1 MNFDSSTSDPLL
13 AKAAALLA
21 RRDAGWSAEEAAE
34 FALWRAANPAH
45 AAAVRRIE
53 ASQQL
58 LQRLPDS
65 PVAAA
70 MQEEIEALYARRRE
84 VRFPQWARW
93 AGLVAAA
100 ACLTLVVWLGRTPHR
115 NAALNFVAT
124 AQARTVDLNDGSTL
138 QMSAGSAVEVALNT
152 AQRHIA
158 LRRGA
163 VHFSVAK
170 DGARPFIVD
179 AGSVSVRA
187 VGTAFVVYRA
197 PDEIQVNVTEG
208 KVQVTRVDS
217 AAPAA
222 PPLFLVAGE
231 GAAFGAGRENKVTA
245 TEAAGPRG
253 SSSVATWHAPRLE
266 FSNTPLADVLARF
279 NQYSRVQLE
288 LGDAE
293 LATRPVGGTFDA
305 DQAEVFVNLLVAA
318 GDVQV
323 QRVSETHLI
332 LRKAR

>member
-1 MNFDSSTSDPLL
+1 MNFDSRPSDPLL

-34 FALWRAANPAH
+34 FALWRAADPAH
-45 AAAVRRIE
+45 EAAVRKIE
-53 ASQQL
+53 AGQQL
-58 LQRLPDS
+58 LRRLPDS
-65 PVAAA
+65 PAAA
-70 MQEEIEALYARRRE
+70 ALQHEIEALYARRK
-84 VRFPQWARW
+84 VVQFPRWARG
-93 AGLVAAA
+93 AGLVAAV
-100 ACLTLVVWLGRTPHR
+100 ACVAFVVWFARLPHG
-115 NAALNFVAT
+115 NPAVHFAAT
-124 AQARTVDLNDGSTL
+124 AQARLVDLNDGSTL
-138 QMSAGSAVEVALNT
+138 QMSAGSEVEVALDA

-163 VHFSVAK
+163 VQFSVAK
-170 DGARPFIVD
+170 DAARPFIVD

-187 VGTAFVVYRA
+187 VGTAFIVNRA
-197 PDEIQVNVTEG
+197 ADEIRVKVTEG
-208 KVQVTRVDS
+208 KVQVTQSGS

-231 GAAFGAGRENKVTA
+231 GAAFGAGRANKLAAPETA
-245 TEAAGPRG
+245 APRD
-253 SSSVATWHAPRLE
+253 SSSVATWRAPRLE

-279 NQYSRVQLE
+279 NHYSRVQLE

-293 LATRPVGGTFDA
+293 LANRPVGGTFDA
-305 DQAEVFVNLLVAA
+305 DQAEAFVNLLVAA

>member
-1 MNFDSSTSDPLL
+1 MNFDSRTSDPLV

-34 FALWRAANPAH
+34 FALWRAASPAH
-45 AAAVRRIE
+45 DAAMRKVE
-53 ASQQL
+53 SSQQL

-65 PVAAA
+65 PTAAA
-70 MQEEIEALYARRRE
+70 LQQEIEALYARRRV

-115 NAALNFVAT
+115 NAAVNFAAN
-124 AQARTVDLNDGSTL
+124 AQPRMVDLNDGSTL
-138 QMSAGSAVEVALNT
+138 QMSAGSEVEVALDA

-158 LRRGA
+158 LRHGA

-170 DGARPFIVD
+170 DAARPFIVD

-187 VGTAFVVYRA
+187 VGTAFVVNRA
-197 PDEIQVNVTEG
+197 ADEIRVNVTEG

-217 AAPAA
+217 ATPAA

-231 GAAFGAGRENKVTA
+231 GAAFGGGRDHKVIA
-245 TEAAGPRG
+245 TEAPGVRGPASVG
-253 SSSVATWHAPRLE
+253 SWHAPRLE
-266 FSNTPLADVLARF
+266 FSNTPLADVLVRF